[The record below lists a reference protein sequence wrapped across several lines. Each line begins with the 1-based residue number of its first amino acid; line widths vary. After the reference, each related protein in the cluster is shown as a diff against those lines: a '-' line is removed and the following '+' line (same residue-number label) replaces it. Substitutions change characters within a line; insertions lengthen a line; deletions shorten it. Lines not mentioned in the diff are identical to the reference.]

1 MRVAIWG
8 CAVVCALVSQSWLEY
23 VTALV
28 GINSLFISVLLP
40 LLFYLQ
46 LHHTQMG
53 RAEVAAYLLVVA
65 LAVLLSLVIS
75 YVDVLEFLEEIRS
88 LG

>member
-1 MRVAIWG
+1 M
-8 CAVVCALVSQSWLEY
+8 
-23 VTALV
+23 
-28 GINSLFISVLLP
+28 LLP